1 MTDLI
6 SPSDMTTADMA
17 ALGFLLL
24 GWLVFGFLVEHPPR
38 SLPSVSALMTAYR
51 REWMRQFVTR
61 QPRIF
66 DASVMDSLRQGT
78 SFLASATMIAIG
90 GCVALIDKSERILGL
105 ARDLTE
111 SVAPEA
117 VWDVKLI
124 VILIFLT
131 NAFLKFVWSHRLFGY
146 CVILMASVPNDPEA
160 AGAYERA
167 DQAAEVNIHAARAF
181 NRGLRAV
188 YFSLGALAWLIGALP
203 LILATAVTLG
213 LLWRREFASKSRR
226 VLIGGLRATL
236 PRETAK

>member
-90 GCVALIDKSERILGL
+90 GGVALIGNTERLLGL
-105 ARDLTE
+105 AEDLTLA
-111 SVAPEA
+111 SAPAAVLEA
-117 VWDVKLI
+117 KII
-124 VILIFLT
+124 VILLFLT
-131 NAFLKFVWSHRLFGY
+131 NAFLKFLWSHRLFGY
-146 CVILMASVPNDPEA
+146 CAIVMAAVPNETDDPSA
-160 AGAYERA
+160 FHRAG
-167 DQAAEVNIHAARAF
+167 QAAQINISAARSF

-188 YFSLGALAWLIGALP
+188 YFALAALAWILGPLALTM
-203 LILATAVTLG
+203 ATAVTLAV
-213 LLWRREFASKSRR
+213 LWRREFASVSRR
-226 VLIGGLRATL
+226 VLMDGT
-236 PRETAK
+236 PK

>member
-6 SPSDMTTADMA
+6 ATGHMTTADMA

-90 GCVALIDKSERILGL
+90 GGVALIGNTERLLGL
-105 ARDLTE
+105 AEDLTLA
-111 SVAPEA
+111 SAPAAVLEA
-117 VWDVKLI
+117 KII
-124 VILIFLT
+124 VILLFLT
-131 NAFLKFVWSHRLFGY
+131 NAFLKFLWSHRLFGY
-146 CVILMASVPNDPEA
+146 CAIVMAAVPNETDDPSA
-160 AGAYERA
+160 FHRAG
-167 DQAAEVNIHAARAF
+167 QAAQINISAARSF

-188 YFSLGALAWLIGALP
+188 YFALAALAWILGPLALTM
-203 LILATAVTLG
+203 ATAVTLAV
-213 LLWRREFASKSRR
+213 LCRREFASVSRR
-226 VLIGGLRATL
+226 VLMDGT
-236 PRETAK
+236 PK